1 MPPNTNHFE
10 TEKKIMI
17 PVTKAFLP
25 PIDEYK
31 HYLEGIWE
39 RAWLTNYGPLVND
52 LEKKLCDYLQ
62 IDTISFCT
70 NGTIAIQLAMKA
82 LEVSGEVITT
92 PFSYVATTNSI
103 LWEHCKPVF
112 TDVNANDF
120 CIDASKIEEKITPST
135 KAILAVHVYGFP
147 CDVEAIEKIAK
158 KHGLKV
164 IYDGAHAFGVK
175 YKGKSLLSYGDISTC
190 SFHATKLFHTVEGGA
205 IISNSNEIY
214 KKVKLHQTFGH
225 SEDDYFCLGIN
236 GKNSEFHAAM
246 GLCNL
251 AKVESIIQR
260 RKEISDLYSSLLK
273 FGTTLS
279 QPSSKLSFDYNYAY
293 YPVVFETEKKM
304 LEVKE
309 LLKSNNINTRRYFYP
324 SLNTL
329 PFIEYQSCPVS
340 ESISSR
346 VLALPLYYE
355 LEEKD
360 IRRICEHINLCL

>member
-1 MPPNTNHFE
+1 
-10 TEKKIMI
+10 MI

-25 PIDEYK
+25 PIEEYTK
-31 HYLEGIWE
+31 YLKGIWE
-39 RAWLTNYGPLVND
+39 SGWLTNYGPLVND
-52 LEKKLCDYLQ
+52 LEKKLCDYL
-62 IDTISFCT
+62 DVGSLSFCT

-82 LEVSGEVITT
+82 LDISGEVITT

-112 TDVNANDF
+112 VDINENDF
-120 CIDASKIEEKITPST
+120 CINTDKIEEKITDDT

-147 CDVEAIEKIAK
+147 CNVEAIEKIAK

-164 IYDGAHAFGVK
+164 IYDGAHAFGVQ
-175 YKGKSLLSYGDISTC
+175 YQGKSLLAYGDITTC

-205 IISNSNEIY
+205 IISSSKEIY

-246 GLCNL
+246 GLCNIT
-251 AKVESIIQR
+251 KVKAIIDR
-260 RKEISDLYSSLLK
+260 RKIISEIYNQTLN
-273 FGTTLS
+273 FGRKLS
-279 QPSSKLSFDYNYAY
+279 RPSSTLDFDYNYAY
-293 YPVVFETEKKM
+293 YPVAFDTEKRM

-309 LLKSNNINTRRYFYP
+309 LLKKNEINTRRYFYP

-329 PFIEYQSCPVS
+329 PFIDYQPCPVS
-340 ESISSR
+340 ESVSLR
-346 VLALPLYYE
+346 VLALPLFYE
-355 LEEKD
+355 LAEQDVKK
-360 IRRICEHINLCL
+360 ISNLINSCLEHE